1 MKTLNESLKEIQT
14 SKMSVKAKK
23 DACFKL
29 GLTKYDIIA
38 LENTG
43 FFKLPKRERTVTQR
57 IRLTFGVEIEC
68 IVPARSVRER
78 ASANGLNIQYQSYNH
93 TDNRH
98 YYKFV
103 TDASVV
109 DNNGNNS
116 YNGSD
121 AIECVSPILDNN
133 TTGFR
138 SLENCCKT
146 LNEAGAYVN
155 KSCGLHVHVG
165 IGDLN
170 NTQIVNIYKN
180 YQKLEDLIDSFM
192 SESRRNS
199 QWACS
204 LRRFDFSDC
213 NTQRDLEYTI
223 GTRYCKVNPQSY
235 SRHRTVEFRQ
245 HGGTTNYQKIS
256 MWVKF
261 CTKLVAWSMN
271 NTFSANVASIYDVP
285 FLTSDEKKFF
295 TDRINSLNN

>member
-1 MKTLNESLKEIQT
+1 MKTLNETLKEIQT
-14 SKMSVKAKK
+14 SKMSIKAKK

-29 GLTKYDIIA
+29 GLTKYDVIA

-43 FFKLPKRERTVTQR
+43 FFNLPKRERTMTQR

-68 IVPARSVRER
+68 IVPAREVRAR
-78 ASANGLNIQYQSYNH
+78 ATANGLDVRYEHYNH

-103 TDASVV
+103 TDSSVS
-109 DNNGNNS
+109 DNDGHNC
-116 YNGSD
+116 YDGSD

-165 IGDLN
+165 VDKLN

-180 YQKLEDLIDSFM
+180 YQKLESLIDSFM
-192 SESRRNS
+192 APSRRNS
-199 QWACS
+199 QWARS
-204 LRRFDFSDC
+204 LASFNFDEC
-213 NTQRDLEYTI
+213 YTTRDLERTI
-223 GTRYCKVNPQSY
+223 GTRYCKVNPESY
-235 SRHRTVEFRQ
+235 SRHKTVEFRQ
-245 HGGTTNYQKIS
+245 HGGTTNYEKIS
-256 MWVKF
+256 MWVNF

-271 NTFSANVASIYDVP
+271 NTFSENVTSIYDVP
-285 FLTSDEKKFF
+285 FLTSEEKNFF
-295 TDRINSLNN
+295 SERISNFAS